1 MNYNLNRINAVR
13 FGKYDSLNV
22 RILLV
27 TNMKSCTKV
36 VGFSVKRFR

>member
-1 MNYNLNRINAVR
+1 MSKINAVR

-27 TNMKSCTKV
+27 TNTKNCTKA